1 MKFNLQKMKIK
12 ILVVDDED
20 DILEFI
26 SYNLINEGYKVKLA
40 SNGVEAI
47 EIAKKFLPDLI
58 ILDVMM
64 PDMDGITTCHKIKSI
79 EALSETII
87 TFLSARSEDYT
98 QIAGLDSGADDYIT
112 KPIRPRLLLSR
123 VNALLRRNSEFN
135 YQNSI
140 LNIGDLSLDSEK
152 FVLRYKNNVIDLTK
166 KEFTL
171 YELLLSKPGKVFKR
185 KEILEK
191 VWGNDVIIGD
201 RTIDVHI
208 RKIRSKTNPNYI
220 KTIKGVGYKFEC

>member
-1 MKFNLQKMKIK
+1 MKIK

-26 SYNLINEGYKVKLA
+26 SYNLINEGYEVKLA

-123 VNALLRRNSEFN
+123 VNALLRRKSEFN
-135 YQNSI
+135 NQDSI
-140 LNIGDLSLDSEK
+140 MNIGDLFLDSEK
-152 FVLRYKNNVIDLTK
+152 FILKYKDNVVDLTK
-166 KEFTL
+166 KEFLL
-171 YELLLSKPGKVFKR
+171 YELLLSKPGRVFKR
-185 KEILEK
+185 NEILEK
-191 VWGNDVIIGD
+191 VWGNEVIIGD